1 MILPKVNRHGER
13 RTRFGLAGVVILLSW
28 LMFSAS
34 ALAGISPTRAEDL
47 VLVVNRL
54 QPEGRTLAEHYASL
68 RGVPTSQIIE
78 IEVADRFSVDRST
91 YDRSIRDAIREKIR
105 GLGGEERVRG
115 LVLFYGVPLR
125 VDAGPVDADVAAEHA
140 AIQSMYNQVHPQAVQ
155 GVQSLETLAVR
166 LDPSFKPR
174 DNTNPDVLNE
184 RVRLALVSINTS
196 IAKVPEAQREGRKA
210 EYGRARQLI
219 ESPATV
225 RELGPVQPST
235 TPPTQDQI
243 NQLGREQS
251 KPEGRA
257 QLRTIVHATG
267 GKLGL
272 LNVLAMQRTL
282 LGPDHTDASVDSEL
296 ALLWHE
302 SFPRKNWQ
310 ANPFYMNA
318 SMVTPKQAIKVARL
332 DGPDPTTVRRMI
344 DEAIRVER
352 EGLRGTIVIDARG
365 LKPETGLGSFG
376 WYDQSL
382 RNLAKILKDA
392 NVGPLLFDDAEPTL
406 PIDSATDASIYC
418 GWYAVRSYRP
428 SVRSVPGA
436 VAFHVA
442 SFELNWMRDPADAG
456 WCRGLLLDGAAA
468 TLGPVAEPF
477 LIAFPSADEFFPLL
491 LAGRLPLI
499 DTYWATMKMTS
510 WKMSLL
516 GDPLYVPYRTNPLL
530 TQNQLPLSLRE
541 LID

>member
-1 MILPKVNRHGER
+1 MTRNLMI
-13 RTRFGLAGVVILLSW
+13 GLAVWVVLLGC
-28 LMFSAS
+28 MIFGGRAH
-34 ALAGISPTRAEDL
+34 AGIAPTRAEDL
-47 VLVVNRL
+47 MLVVNRL
-54 QPEGRTLAEHYASL
+54 QPEGRKLAEYYASV
-68 RGVPTSQIIE
+68 RGVPASNIIE

-91 YDRSIRDAIREKIR
+91 FERSIRDAIRESIR
-105 GLGGEERVRG
+105 ASEGMERTRG

-125 VDAGPVDADVAAEHA
+125 VDAGPVDADVAAEYA

-166 LDPSFKPR
+166 LDPTFRPR

-184 RVRLALVSINTS
+184 RVRLALDSLNTS

-210 EYGRARQLI
+210 EYARARQLI
-219 ESPATV
+219 EGPATV
-225 RELGPVQPST
+225 RELGPVQVPA
-235 TPPTQDQI
+235 TPPTQEQI
-243 NQLGREQS
+243 NQLAREQS
-251 KPEGRA
+251 TADGRSK
-257 QLRTIVHATG
+257 LRQIVHATG

-296 ALLWHE
+296 ALLWHD

-310 ANPFYMNA
+310 ANPFYLND
-318 SMVTPKQAIKVARL
+318 STVTPEQAIKIARL
-332 DGPDPTTVRRMI
+332 DGPDPATVRRMI
-344 DEAIRVER
+344 DDALRIEN

-365 LKPETGLGSFG
+365 LKPEGGLGSFG

-382 RNLAKILKDA
+382 RNLATLLKNA
-392 NVGPLLFDDAEPTL
+392 NVGPILFDDSEPTL

-491 LAGRLPLI
+491 LSGRIPLI

-510 WKMSLL
+510 WKMTLL
-516 GDPLYVPYRTNPLL
+516 GDPLYIPYRTNPLL
-530 TQNQLPLSLRE
+530 KPDQLPEGLRG
-541 LID
+541 LLD